1 VQAHGGER
9 IVIEPGATQRA
20 VIESEP
26 ERPDRGSRA
35 PVLAQ
40 SRMMLPVFGGI
51 SGSWRATSKMGAS
64 FFTLPG
70 RFTLLPGVWPMT
82 RVKHLLALQGPRCVV
97 GRREAACTR
106 GHPDQRP
113 NAMGA
118 LPVLSAG
125 ALIGVVSERDYAR
138 KVVLL
143 GRSSADT
150 PVSQIMSSPAFT
162 VTPDETVQRCM
173 EIMTERRFRHLP
185 VVSEGHLVGVISIG
199 DCVRA
204 VIDEQQD
211 TIQQLERFISG

>member
-1 VQAHGGER
+1 
-9 IVIEPGATQRA
+9 
-20 VIESEP
+20 
-26 ERPDRGSRA
+26 
-35 PVLAQ
+35 
-40 SRMMLPVFGGI
+40 
-51 SGSWRATSKMGAS
+51 
-64 FFTLPG
+64 
-70 RFTLLPGVWPMT
+70 
-82 RVKHLLALQGPRCVV
+82 
-97 GRREAACTR
+97 
-106 GHPDQRP
+106 
-113 NAMGA
+113 MGA

>member
-1 VQAHGGER
+1 
-9 IVIEPGATQRA
+9 
-20 VIESEP
+20 
-26 ERPDRGSRA
+26 
-35 PVLAQ
+35 
-40 SRMMLPVFGGI
+40 
-51 SGSWRATSKMGAS
+51 
-64 FFTLPG
+64 
-70 RFTLLPGVWPMT
+70 MT
-82 RVKHLLALQGPRCVV
+82 RVKHLLARK
-97 GRREAACTR
+97 GRDVWSVDADLPVLEAIRIMAER
-106 GHPDQRP
+106 HV
-113 NAMGA
+113 GA
-118 LPVLSAG
+118 LPVLKAG
-125 ALIGVVSERDYAR
+125 ALVGMMSERDYAR

-185 VVSEGHLVGVISIG
+185 VVNEGRMVGVISIG

>member
-1 VQAHGGER
+1 
-9 IVIEPGATQRA
+9 
-20 VIESEP
+20 
-26 ERPDRGSRA
+26 
-35 PVLAQ
+35 
-40 SRMMLPVFGGI
+40 
-51 SGSWRATSKMGAS
+51 
-64 FFTLPG
+64 
-70 RFTLLPGVWPMT
+70 MT
-82 RVKHLLALQGPRCVV
+82 RVKHLLARK
-97 GRREAACTR
+97 GRDVWTVDAKQPVLEAIRIMAER
-106 GHPDQRP
+106 RV
-113 NAMGA
+113 GA

-150 PVSQIMSSPAFT
+150 PVAQIMSSPAFT

-185 VVSEGHLVGVISIG
+185 VVSEGRLVGVVSIG